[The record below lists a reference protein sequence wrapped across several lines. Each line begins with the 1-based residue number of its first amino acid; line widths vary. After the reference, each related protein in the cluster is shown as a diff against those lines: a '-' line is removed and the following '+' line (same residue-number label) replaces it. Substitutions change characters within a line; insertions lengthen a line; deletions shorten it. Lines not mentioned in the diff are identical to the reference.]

1 MLWLFAKNESPNP
14 VERLTAKIPIAISDT
29 PKMPLQESARTL
41 FRTQQMNSCF
51 WCPANRNPAGPHL
64 RNLLQSGITLNVI
77 EDVWNCLV
85 LKMNGV
91 SPVKHGFVD
100 LAAVMLTF
108 QVPCWHR
115 VIRDSEGWSPHWDS
129 TRTYKYVTVPFT
141 EH

>member
-1 MLWLFAKNESPNP
+1 
-14 VERLTAKIPIAISDT
+14 
-29 PKMPLQESARTL
+29 
-41 FRTQQMNSCF
+41 MNSCF

-64 RNLLQSGITLNVI
+64 RNLLLQSGITLNVI
-77 EDVWNCLV
+77 EDVWNYLV

-100 LAAVMLTF
+100 LATVMLTF

-115 VIRDSEGWSPHWDS
+115 VLRGSEGWSPHWDS
-129 TRTYKYVTVPFT
+129 TRTYKYVAVPFT